1 MADDK
6 RVAKRELEELLS
18 VMSGHRNDRA
28 AYRDKGDF
36 AGVAR
41 FEHLL
46 NFDYSRIR
54 AHCVEHDLEL
64 PHDVPPESAA

>member
-6 RVAKRELEELLS
+6 RAPERMLEDML
-18 VMSGHRNDRA
+18 MAMGRHWRDRA
-28 AYRDKGDF
+28 AYSDKGDF

-54 AHCVEHDLEL
+54 AQCVEHDLEL
-64 PHDVPPESAA
+64 PHDVPSEGAE